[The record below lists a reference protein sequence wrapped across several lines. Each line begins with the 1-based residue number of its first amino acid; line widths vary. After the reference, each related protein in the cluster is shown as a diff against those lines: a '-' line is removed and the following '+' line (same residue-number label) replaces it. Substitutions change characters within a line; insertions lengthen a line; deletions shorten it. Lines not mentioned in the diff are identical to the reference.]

1 MSQDARPAIV
11 AWAKW
16 GVANKAQIHYQQ
28 VRPFPLTS
36 KLPLTTDCSGY
47 ATLCYYLAGAVDPN
61 GLNYNHYGYTGTLL
75 QHGTKISLA
84 EAQPGDLIVYGAGTG
99 DHVAII
105 IENDGK
111 DPMTVSM
118 GQESDPSYVKVSQ
131 DGRKPQTYLRFNT
144 ATNNPKLPGTTT
156 PKISTPAP
164 VVAKPHTTI
173 SKGSTGSAV
182 ILVQQKLGIVQ
193 DGVFGDATDAAVRN
207 FQKQAKLTVDGVVG
221 PNTWKALGV

>member
-1 MSQDARPAIV
+1 MTQDARPGIV

-28 VRPFPLTS
+28 IRPFPLTS

-47 ATLCYYLAGAVDPN
+47 ATLCYYLAGAPDPN
-61 GLNYNHYGYTGTLL
+61 GLNYNHYGYTGSLL
-75 QHGTKISLA
+75 QHGKKISLA

-105 IENDGK
+105 IENDGR

-118 GQESDPSYVKVSQ
+118 GQDSDPSYVRVSQ

-144 ATNNPKLPGTTT
+144 ATNNPKLPGTST

-164 VVAKPHTTI
+164 IVTKPHTTI
-173 SKGSTGSAV
+173 AKGATGSAV
-182 ILVQQKLGIVQ
+182 ILVQQKLGVVQ
-193 DGVFGDATDAAVRN
+193 DGIFGDATDAAVRN

>member
-1 MSQDARPAIV
+1 MTQDARPGIV
-11 AWAKW
+11 AWARW

-28 VRPFPLTS
+28 VRPFPLNS
-36 KLPLTTDCSGY
+36 NLPLTTDCSGY
-47 ATLCYYLAGAVDPN
+47 ATLCYFLAGAPDPN
-61 GLNYNHYGYTGTLL
+61 GLNYNHYGYTGSLL
-75 QHGTKISLA
+75 QHGKKISLS

-105 IENDGK
+105 VENDGK
-111 DPMTVSM
+111 DPMTISM
-118 GQESDPSYVKVSQ
+118 GQDSDPSYVKVSQ

-144 ATNNPKLPGTTT
+144 ATNNPKLPGT
-156 PKISTPAP
+156 STPGASAP
-164 VVAKPHTTI
+164 KPSPAVAHTTI
-173 SKGSTGSAV
+173 YKGSTGSAV
-182 ILVQQKLGIVQ
+182 ILVQQKLGVVQ